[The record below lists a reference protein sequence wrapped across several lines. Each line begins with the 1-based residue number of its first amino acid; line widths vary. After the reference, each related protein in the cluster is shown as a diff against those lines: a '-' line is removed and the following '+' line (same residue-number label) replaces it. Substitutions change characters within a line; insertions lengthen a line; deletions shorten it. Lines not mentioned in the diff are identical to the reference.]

1 MAGLQER
8 ADNATRS
15 SLVFTQELNPLQFYW
30 DVEINH
36 CRSYT

>member
-8 ADNATRS
+8 ADNATCT
-15 SLVFTQELNPLQFYW
+15 SLGYMQELNALQFYW
-30 DVEINH
+30 DVEITH